1 MTTLADFAGIKVL
14 VVEDE
19 QIISMFIENS
29 LSDLGCKSITFAT
42 NLTDAKNKVAKG
54 DFDVVLLDVNLK
66 GELSFPL
73 AEILSAQHLP
83 FIFSTG
89 YGNFGI
95 PVHLQNVPV
104 LQKPFQEN
112 ELREKL
118 QLVLTSHQL

>member
-118 QLVLTSHQL
+118 QLVLTSHQI